1 MVETTLALKLV
12 FLAVML
18 VSLVGVFIPL
28 IPALNIIWL
37 ASLIYGILTGF
48 NWVKIVLM
56 VLLTVLMILGNLS
69 DNILMGAKV
78 KQKGASWWSLGAALA
93 AVIVFSLL
101 LPPFGG
107 VIAAVIALFG
117 VEMLRL
123 KDWKQA
129 FESAK
134 GVVIGFGWGVVAR
147 LAIGLVMIG
156 LWLAWAF
163 LVK

>member
-1 MVETTLALKLV
+1 MIETTIVLKLV
-12 FLAVML
+12 FLAIML

-28 IPALNIIWL
+28 IPALNIVWL
-37 ASLIYGILTGF
+37 VALIYGILTGF

-56 VLLTVLMILGNLS
+56 VLLTILMILGNLA
-69 DNILMGAKV
+69 DNFLMGAKA
-78 KQKGASWWSLGAALA
+78 KQKGASWWSLGAALVA
-93 AVIVFSLL
+93 AILFSIL

-107 VIAAVIALFG
+107 LVAAVLVLFG

-129 FESAK
+129 FELAK
-134 GVVIGFGWGVVAR
+134 GVVVGFGWGVVAR

-156 LWLAWAF
+156 IWLAWAF

>member
-1 MVETTLALKLV
+1 MIETTIVLKLV
-12 FLAVML
+12 FLAIML

-28 IPALNIIWL
+28 IPALNIVWL
-37 ASLIYGILTGF
+37 VALIYGILTGF

-56 VLLTVLMILGNLS
+56 VLLTILMILGNLA
-69 DNILMGAKV
+69 DNFLMGAKA
-78 KQKGASWWSLGAALA
+78 KQKGASWWSLGAALVA
-93 AVIVFSLL
+93 AILFSIL

-107 VIAAVIALFG
+107 LVAAVLVLFG

-134 GVVIGFGWGVVAR
+134 GVVVGFGWGVVAR

-156 LWLAWAF
+156 IWLAWAF

>member
-1 MVETTLALKLV
+1 MIETTIVLKFV
-12 FLAVML
+12 FLAIML

-28 IPALNIIWL
+28 IPALNIVWL
-37 ASLIYGILTGF
+37 VALIYGILTGF

-56 VLLTVLMILGNLS
+56 VLLTILMILGNLA
-69 DNILMGAKV
+69 DNFLMGAKA
-78 KQKGASWWSLGAALA
+78 KQKGASWWSLSAALVA
-93 AVIVFSLL
+93 AILFSIL

-107 VIAAVIALFG
+107 LVAAVLVLFG

-134 GVVIGFGWGVVAR
+134 GVVVGFGWGVVAR

-156 LWLAWAF
+156 IWLAWAF

>member
-12 FLAVML
+12 FLAIML

-69 DNILMGAKV
+69 DNILMGAKA

-93 AVIVFSLL
+93 AAIVFSIL

-134 GVVIGFGWGVVAR
+134 GVVIGFGWAVVAR

-156 LWLAWAF
+156 IWLAWAF

>member
-1 MVETTLALKLV
+1 MMEATLLLKLV
-12 FLAVML
+12 FLAIMF

-37 ASLIYGILTGF
+37 VSLIYGILTGF

-56 VLLTVLMILGNLS
+56 VLLTVLMILGNLA
-69 DNILMGAKV
+69 DNFLMGAKA
-78 KQKGASWWSLGAALA
+78 KQKGASWWSLGAALVA
-93 AVIVFSLL
+93 AILFSIL

-107 VIAAVIALFG
+107 LIAAVIALFG

-123 KDWKQA
+123 KDWKLA
-129 FESAK
+129 LESAK
-134 GVVIGFGWGVVAR
+134 GAMIGFGWGVVAR

-156 LWLAWAF
+156 LWTAWAF

>member
-1 MVETTLALKLV
+1 MVEATLALKLI
-12 FLAVML
+12 FLALML

-48 NWVKIVLM
+48 TWVSIVLM
-56 VLLTVLMILGNLS
+56 VLLTILMVLGNLA
-69 DNILMGAKV
+69 DNFLMGAKA
-78 KQKGASWWSLGAALA
+78 KQRGASWWSLGAALVA
-93 AVIVFSLL
+93 AILFSIL

-107 VIAAVIALFG
+107 VVAAVLTLFG

-123 KDWKQA
+123 KDWKGA

-134 GVVIGFGWGVVAR
+134 GVVVGFGWAVLAR